1 MKVDAFDSVIGGE
14 ITPIAPQDAPRH
26 LGLVQRRRDVAS
38 GKQRLMIAEPHDEER
53 LVGKFALETRLE
65 LRVVVRAHLLAA
77 QILVDLERISR
88 IDPPGQEIGTVAEI
102 PWKMIHREVDEDKYR
117 AMIVILRDHARRVV
131 VKKAVGVGGAPVDL
145 LCLEKR
151 PESPG
156 GSVAP
161 PAGADPPPRTEA
173 LSAVHIHA
181 QPLSR
186 DRLHA

>member
-14 ITPIAPQDAPRH
+14 ITRMAPQDAPRDM
-26 LGLVQRRRDVAS
+26 GLVQRRLDVAY

-131 VKKAVGVGGAPVDL
+131 VKKAVGVGGARGHL
-145 LCLEKR
+145 LGVGKE
-151 PESPG
+151 
-156 GSVAP
+156 
-161 PAGADPPPRTEA
+161 PAAAGRVEPPPP
-173 LSAVHIHA
+173 HA
-181 QPLSR
+181 GPQPR
-186 DRLHA
+186 ITPIGAHPP